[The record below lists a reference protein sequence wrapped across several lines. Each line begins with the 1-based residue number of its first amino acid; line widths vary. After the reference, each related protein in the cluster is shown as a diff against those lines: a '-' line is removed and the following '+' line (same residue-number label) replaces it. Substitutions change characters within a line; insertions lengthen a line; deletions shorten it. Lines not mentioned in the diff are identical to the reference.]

1 MTKRSHIVALA
12 AVFALT
18 GVSVIVAAQ
27 QRPNR
32 VSDQQVTDL
41 LSRMDTGI
49 AAFRSSFDQAIDR
62 NRINGSRA
70 EDDINQTVNDFK
82 QATDR
87 LRDRVQNRRA
97 DVTDV
102 EDVMRRASMIDAF
115 MTSHA
120 LGAAVDHDWQSLR
133 GDLDAL
139 ARAYGVTWNWS
150 GSRNSVSRVNDQQ
163 VGQLLTRTKKN
174 ADRFRHSLDRAL
186 SGSRIDGVRED
197 DNIHQLVID
206 FAETTNHLSD
216 HFDRRQ
222 VVTNDIEDV
231 LRRGVSIDSFMQRHQ
246 LAVQAEND
254 WLTVRRDLDELARAY
269 YVSLNLRVTRYT
281 ADERAPGIYDRLS
294 FS

>member
-41 LSRMDTGI
+41 LSRIDTGI
-49 AAFRSSFDQAIDR
+49 VAFRSSFDQAIDR

-70 EDDINQTVNDFK
+70 EDDINQTVKDFK

-97 DVTDV
+97 GATDV
-102 EDVMRRASMIDAF
+102 EDVMRRASLIDAF
-115 MTSHA
+115 TTSNA

-139 ARAYGVTWNWS
+139 ARA
-150 GSRNSVSRVNDQQ
+150 
-163 VGQLLTRTKKN
+163 
-174 ADRFRHSLDRAL
+174 
-186 SGSRIDGVRED
+186 
-197 DNIHQLVID
+197 
-206 FAETTNHLSD
+206 
-216 HFDRRQ
+216 
-222 VVTNDIEDV
+222 
-231 LRRGVSIDSFMQRHQ
+231 
-246 LAVQAEND
+246 
-254 WLTVRRDLDELARAY
+254 
-269 YVSLNLRVTRYT
+269 
-281 ADERAPGIYDRLS
+281 
-294 FS
+294 